1 MQNQTNQGL
10 KLRVQYW
17 RTRRAMTIAEL
28 AERSKVSSATIVKI
42 ESKQHIPRM
51 GVIRKLASALNV
63 SLDDL
68 WEIEKR
74 HPKRA
79 AAKVA

>member
-1 MQNQTNQGL
+1 MQNESL

-17 RTRRAMTIAEL
+17 RIRRAMTINQL
-28 AERSKVSSATIVKI
+28 AKDSKVSSATIVKI
-42 ESKQHIPRM
+42 ENSSHVPRVE
-51 GVIRKLASALNV
+51 VIRKLANALEV
-63 SLDDL
+63 SIEEM
-68 WEIEKR
+68 WEPERR